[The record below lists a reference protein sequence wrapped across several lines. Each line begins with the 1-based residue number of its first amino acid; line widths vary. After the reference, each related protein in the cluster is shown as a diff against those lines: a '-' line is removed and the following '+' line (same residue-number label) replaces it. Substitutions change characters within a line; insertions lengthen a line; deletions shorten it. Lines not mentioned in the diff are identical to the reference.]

1 MGDQCR
7 PCNRHNSQNNNE
19 FAAYKVRKGN
29 NKKPNIHVP
38 LRTNADPGGVLKFDE
53 DGLGDSWVEIPKEEE
68 VKTLDQQKQPNES
81 QLIRSKSE
89 SVNKSK

>member
-38 LRTNADPGGVLKFDE
+38 LRTNADPGGVL
-53 DGLGDSWVEIPKEEE
+53 
-68 VKTLDQQKQPNES
+68 
-81 QLIRSKSE
+81 
-89 SVNKSK
+89 